1 MRDLNDQILDRP
13 FDQELKCVVMRFAE
27 LLHSMVATVD
37 RHGLKSR
44 FLRKHRKEVERFF
57 RENERMNLQ
66 SEAAI
71 KCKERFE
78 RNRDKLFTFLEYDG
92 IPWNNNNAEHAI
104 KAFVRLRN
112 IIGGTSTTKGIREY
126 LILLSITETCKFREA
141 SVLEFFLSQDD
152 DVDKFLG
159 RSRRSGR

>member
-1 MRDLNDQILDRP
+1 MRDINDDLAKQP
-13 FDQELKCVVMRFAE
+13 FNDELKVVARQFAN
-27 LLHSMVATVD
+27 LLQPIIESVD
-37 RHGLKSR
+37 RFGLR
-44 FLRKHRKEVERFF
+44 TRHLRKHRPTVNRFYATLSQTNF
-57 RENERMNLQ
+57 QNEI
-66 SEAAI
+66 AAGYQR
-71 KCKERFE
+71 RFE
-78 RNRDKLFTFLEYDG
+78 KNRDRLFTFLDHDG
-92 IPWNNNNAEHAI
+92 VAWNNNNAEHAI

-126 LILLSITETCKFREA
+126 LTLLSITETCKFKGA